1 MVTGGFLRLGG
12 TENDGV
18 DTMSGVIRKVG
29 VNLTGGVE
37 GGCGFLSDGNLH
49 LAKAE
54 YCHAVYCDAT

>member
-12 TENDGV
+12 TGNDGV

-37 GGCGFLSDGNLH
+37 GGGGFLSDGNLH
-49 LAKAE
+49 LVKAE
-54 YCHAVYCDAT
+54 YGRAVYCDAT